1 MTEQQFLELKVGD
14 MVRFEGKVYKITF
27 ARTLG
32 DVKRSHKFIWVSYN
46 GEPSRTIFLNKCK
59 NIQKL

>member
-1 MTEQQFLELKVGD
+1 MTEQQFIELKVGD
-14 MVRFEGKVYKITF
+14 MVRLEGMVCKVTF

-32 DVKRSHKFIWVSYN
+32 IKRSHKFIWVSYN
-46 GEPSRTIFLNKCK
+46 GEPSRTVFLNKCK